1 MRYLAHPVI
10 ILNLLAAFRHIES
23 PGVAMAFIN
32 VSVAWIIIL
41 LQDKKIRRLKQ

>member
-10 ILNLLAAFRHIES
+10 ILNLLAAFCNIES
-23 PGVAMAFIN
+23 PSVAWDFIN

-41 LQDKKIRRLKQ
+41 FQDKEIRRLKQ